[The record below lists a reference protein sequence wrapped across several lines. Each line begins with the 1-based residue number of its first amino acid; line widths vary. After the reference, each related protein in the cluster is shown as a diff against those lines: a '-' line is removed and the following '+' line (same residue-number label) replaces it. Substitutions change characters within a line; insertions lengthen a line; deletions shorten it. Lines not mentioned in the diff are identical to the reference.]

1 MRKHIK
7 YFNLLIASTFSLITA
22 HAADLTTGNIE
33 VLSITPLDG
42 IGLTPDRIP
51 SSLQNIK
58 SKDLKSQQSTTIADF
73 MSDNLLGI
81 SVTDT
86 QNNPYQPDVT
96 YRGYSVSPLQG
107 GQTGMSVYVDGVRV
121 NDAFGDGVSWDLI
134 PTNSINGVS
143 LMPGSNPIFG
153 LNTLGGSLS
162 IQTKGGR
169 TNPGVKA
176 EVSAGSWGRKIE
188 SAEFG
193 GVSNDGAI
201 DYFIS
206 ANVFNEEGWRN
217 ASNSAVRQIF
227 GKLGWENKTTKI
239 NLSYTGAN
247 NDLTGN
253 GLMPADMMATL
264 GREAIF
270 TKPDITSN
278 NYGFLNLS
286 GSHWL
291 TEKTMLSGNLY
302 YKLNERTSLNG
313 DANDGFDTATFFD
326 TNVLNHAYDHAF
338 GSNATGYASAAAKL
352 VDAAKVTFKTDD
364 GTAATNLL
372 NCAAASKDADEHCN
386 GVTTRT
392 NSRQHSAGFSGQLS
406 MDNTVFSK
414 PNQFILGGGYE
425 KANVEFNKDVW
436 YGLLTADR
444 GVTNLW
450 KMTGSDK
457 VQMHSEN
464 NTYSVYTSDNI
475 QLNSQWNFTMAGRYN
490 YTSLDLLD
498 FKNSSTSA
506 YNVTGDHTYAR
517 FNPSI
522 GLNFNPIE
530 SLALFGSYNE
540 GTRIPTA
547 LELGCANKNA
557 ACKYPNQM
565 AADPHLKQIV
575 ARTYEIG
582 GQAKI
587 LNDLK
592 LNVSAYRSE
601 NSNDIQ
607 FVYSSTSLGY
617 FDNIGKTRR
626 IGLDTNLLGAYKNL
640 NWMVGYSYVDATY
653 QSPMD
658 LPNSVNSSAV
668 AGVIHVA
675 KGDQLPN
682 IPEHQLKVRLDYNIL
697 PNWNVGTNINVF
709 SDRFMVGN
717 ENNKHVD
724 TGDGSG
730 NGKTPG
736 YTIVNLDTNYN
747 IAHGWSLFG
756 KVINVFD
763 KEYSNGGRLGQSI
776 LDSSGAT
783 LDEERKVAYL
793 APGAP
798 RAGWIGIRY
807 EFGGSS
813 KKD

>member
-1 MRKHIK
+1 MSSKIK
-7 YFNLLIASTFSLITA
+7 NLISLSLLTIISATN
-22 HAADLTTGNIE
+22 AADLTTGNIE

-162 IQTKGGR
+162 IQTKSGR

-253 GLMPADMMATL
+253 GLMPADMIATL
-264 GREAIF
+264 GHEAVY

-313 DANDGFDTATFFD
+313 DANDGFDTATF
-326 TNVLNHAYDHAF
+326 TNGSSLVGGGSTFNHAYNHTYGASIAASGG
-338 GSNATGYASAAAKL
+338 GSYAHS
-352 VDAAKVTFKTDD
+352 DD
-364 GTAATNLL
+364 GTAATNRL
-372 NCAAASKDADEHCN
+372 NCQASSTDADEHCD

-392 NSRQHSAGFSGQLS
+392 NARQHSAGFSGQLT
-406 MDNTVFSK
+406 MDNTFFNK
-414 PNQFILGGGYE
+414 PNQFIVGGGYE

-436 YGLLTADR
+436 YGLLTSER

-450 KMTGSDK
+450 KQTGSDK
-457 VQMHSEN
+457 VQMHSDN
-464 NTYSVYTSDNI
+464 NTYSVFTSDNV
-475 QLNSQWNFTMAGRYN
+475 QLNNQWNLTFAGRYN

-498 FKNSSTSA
+498 LKNASTSK

-530 SLALFGSYNE
+530 SLAFFGSYNE

-547 LELGCANKNA
+547 LELGCADKAA

-575 ARTYEIG
+575 ARTYEMG

-607 FVYSSTSLGY
+607 FVYSSASLGY

-626 IGLDTNLLGAYKNL
+626 IGLDTNLLGSYKNL

-658 LPNSVNSSAV
+658 LPNSVNSSED

-682 IPEHQLKVRLDYNIL
+682 IPEHQVKVRLDYNIL

-747 IAHGWSLFG
+747 FAQGWSLFG

-763 KEYSNGGRLGQSI
+763 KDYSNGGRLGQSI
-776 LDSSGAT
+776 LDASGVT
-783 LDEERKVAYL
+783 LDNERSVAYL
-793 APGAP
+793 AQGAP
-798 RAGWIGIRY
+798 RAGWIGVRY
-807 EFGGSS
+807 EFGSS
-813 KKD
+813 NKKD